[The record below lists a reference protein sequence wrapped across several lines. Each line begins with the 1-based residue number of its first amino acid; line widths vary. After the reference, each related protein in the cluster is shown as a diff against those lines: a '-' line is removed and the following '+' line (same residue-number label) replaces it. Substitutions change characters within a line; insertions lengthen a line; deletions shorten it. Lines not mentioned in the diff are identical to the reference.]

1 MLAGGMNAV
10 AGGGTFFSFP
20 ALMALG
26 VPAILSN
33 ATNAVCVTP
42 GHALAAI
49 VYRRQLARS
58 PRRVIMCTIAASV
71 GAIIG
76 AWLLSVTNEN
86 TFKMLVPWLLL
97 VATLMF
103 AFGPL
108 VQRWTKQVAKERHNV
123 TSTDPNA
130 VGNNPKSWLG
140 YALASI
146 YGGYFGA
153 GQGIVLMTVV
163 TLSGVEDLQEAN
175 AIKNAVATIVSLIAV
190 IILAFKGLILWN
202 YGILMVAGAILGGYL
217 GGTFAKGL
225 SKQALRYVVLTTA
238 SFFTVVYFWTT
249 YADPSPT
256 TYVPATTTPRIRG
269 LSPQ

>member
-1 MLAGGMNAV
+1 LIAAHLGIFAHLGILFLAAMCAGGMNAL

-49 VYRRQLARS
+49 VYKRELARS
-58 PRRVIMCTIAASV
+58 PRRVVMCTIAASL

-76 AWLLSVTNEN
+76 AWLLTVTNEK

-108 VQRWTKQVAKERHNV
+108 VQRRTKLLAKEHRKV
-123 TSTDPNA
+123 ISTDPNV

-153 GQGIVLMTVV
+153 GQGIVLMTIV

-190 IILAFKGLILWN
+190 IILAFKGLILWK
-202 YGILMVAGAILGGYL
+202 YGLLMVIGAILGGYL

-225 SKQALRYVVLTTA
+225 SKQALRYFVLATA

-249 YADPSPT
+249 Y
-256 TYVPATTTPRIRG
+256 VR
-269 LSPQ
+269 

>member
-1 MLAGGMNAV
+1 LVSTHLVILFVAAMLAGGMNAL

-49 VYRRQLARS
+49 VYKRELSRS
-58 PRRVIMCTIAASV
+58 PRRVIMCTIAASF

-76 AWLLSVTNEN
+76 AWLLTVTNEK
-86 TFKMLVPWLLL
+86 TFKILVPWLLL
-97 VATLMF
+97 LATLMF

-108 VQRWTKQVAKERHNV
+108 VQRWTKQRAKVHHKV
-123 TSTDPNA
+123 ISTDPNV

-153 GQGIVLMTVV
+153 GQGIVLMTIV

-190 IILAFKGLILWN
+190 IILAFKGLILWK
-202 YGILMVAGAILGGYL
+202 YGILMVVGAILGGYL
-217 GGTFAKGL
+217 GGRFAKGL
-225 SKQALRYVVLTTA
+225 SKQALRYFVLATA
-238 SFFTVVYFWTT
+238 SSFTVVYFWT
-249 YADPSPT
+249 A
-256 TYVPATTTPRIRG
+256 YVHH
-269 LSPQ
+269 

>member
-1 MLAGGMNAV
+1 MFAGGMNAL

-42 GHALAAI
+42 GHALAAF
-49 VYRRQLARS
+49 VYKREIARA

-76 AWLLSVTNEN
+76 AYLLTVTNDA
-86 TFKMLVPWLLL
+86 TFKILVPWLLL
-97 VATLMF
+97 FATLMF
-103 AFGPL
+103 AFGPM
-108 VQRWTKQVAKERHNV
+108 VQNWTKQLALAHEKKKAVE
-123 TSTDPNA
+123 TDPN
-130 VGNNPKSWLG
+130 VIGNNPKSWLS

-163 TLSGVEDLQEAN
+163 TLSGVEDVQEAN
-175 AIKNAVATIVSLIAV
+175 AIKNAVATFVSLIAV

-202 YGILMVAGAILGGYL
+202 YGILMIVGAILGGYL
-217 GGTFAKGL
+217 GGRFAKGL
-225 SKQALRYVVLTTA
+225 SKQALRYFVLISAT
-238 SFFTVVYFWTT
+238 FFTVIYFWK
-249 YADPSPT
+249 
-256 TYVPATTTPRIRG
+256 TYVH
-269 LSPQ
+269 

>member
-1 MLAGGMNAV
+1 
-10 AGGGTFFSFP
+10 
-20 ALMALG
+20 
-26 VPAILSN
+26 
-33 ATNAVCVTP
+33 
-42 GHALAAI
+42 
-49 VYRRQLARS
+49 
-58 PRRVIMCTIAASV
+58 MCTIAASF

-76 AWLLSVTNEN
+76 AWLLSVTDEK
-86 TFKMLVPWLLL
+86 TFKILVPWLLL

-108 VQRWTKQVAKERHNV
+108 VQRRTQQLAKEHQKV
-123 TSTDPNA
+123 ISTDPNV

-153 GQGIVLMTVV
+153 GQGIVLMTIV

-190 IILAFKGLILWN
+190 IILALKGLILWK
-202 YGILMVAGAILGGYL
+202 YGILMVVGAVLGGYL
-217 GGTFAKGL
+217 GGKFAKGL
-225 SKQALRYVVLTTA
+225 SKQSLRYFVLATA

-249 YADPSPT
+249 Y
-256 TYVPATTTPRIRG
+256 IH
-269 LSPQ
+269 

>member
-1 MLAGGMNAV
+1 MFAGGMNAL
-10 AGGGTFFSFP
+10 AGGGTFVSFP

-49 VYRRQLARS
+49 VYKRELARS
-58 PRRVIMCTIAASV
+58 PRRVVMCTIAASL

-76 AWLLSVTNEN
+76 AWLLSVTNEK

-108 VQRWTKQVAKERHNV
+108 VQRRTKLLAKEHRKV
-123 TSTDPNA
+123 ISTDPNV

-153 GQGIVLMTVV
+153 GQGIVLMTIV

-190 IILAFKGLILWN
+190 IILAFKGLIVWK
-202 YGILMVAGAILGGYL
+202 YGLLMVIGAILGGYL

-225 SKQALRYVVLTTA
+225 SKQALRYFVLAIA
-238 SFFTVVYFWTT
+238 SFFTVVYFWT
-249 YADPSPT
+249 A
-256 TYVPATTTPRIRG
+256 YVR
-269 LSPQ
+269 

>member
-1 MLAGGMNAV
+1 MFAGGMNAL

-42 GHALAAI
+42 GHALAAV
-49 VYRRQLARS
+49 VYKREIMRS
-58 PRRVIMCTIAASV
+58 PRRVIMCTIAASI
-71 GAIIG
+71 GAILG
-76 AWLLSVTNEN
+76 AYLLTVTNDA
-86 TFKMLVPWLLL
+86 TFKILVPWLLL
-97 VATLMF
+97 FATLMF
-103 AFGPL
+103 AFGPVIQSQL
-108 VQRWTKQVAKERHNV
+108 KRLAIEHKTAV
-123 TSTDPNA
+123 STDPNV

-202 YGILMVAGAILGGYL
+202 YGLLMIVGAILGGYL
-217 GGTFAKGL
+217 GGRFAKGM
-225 SKQALRYVVLTTA
+225 SKTALRYFVLA
-238 SFFTVVYFWTT
+238 SAIFFTVIYFWK
-249 YADPSPT
+249 A
-256 TYVPATTTPRIRG
+256 YVH
-269 LSPQ
+269 

>member
-1 MLAGGMNAV
+1 MFAGAMNAL

-26 VPAILSN
+26 VPALLSN

-42 GHALAAI
+42 GHALAAV
-49 VYRRQLARS
+49 VYRREIARA
-58 PRRVIMCTIAASV
+58 PWRVIMCTIAASA

-76 AWLLSVTNEN
+76 AWLLTVTDDK
-86 TFKMLVPWLLL
+86 TFKVLVPWLLL
-97 VATLMF
+97 AATLMF

-108 VQRWTKQVAKERHNV
+108 VQKWTKRLASEHEK
-123 TSTDPNA
+123 TIATDPNR

-153 GQGIVLMTVV
+153 GQGIVLMTIV

-190 IILAFKGLILWN
+190 IVLAFKGLILWN
-202 YGILMVAGAILGGYL
+202 YGLLMVAGALLGGYL
-217 GGTFAKGL
+217 GGRFAKGL
-225 SKQALRYVVLTTA
+225 SKQALRYFVLTA
-238 SFFTVVYFWTT
+238 AIFFTVIYFWRT
-249 YADPSPT
+249 YA
-256 TYVPATTTPRIRG
+256 
-269 LSPQ
+269 